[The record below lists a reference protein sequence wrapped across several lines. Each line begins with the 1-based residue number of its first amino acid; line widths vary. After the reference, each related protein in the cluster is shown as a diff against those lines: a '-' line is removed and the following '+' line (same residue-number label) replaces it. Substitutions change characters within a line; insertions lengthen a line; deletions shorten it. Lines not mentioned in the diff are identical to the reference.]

1 MEKIKYEC
9 VWNPQTDITTY
20 ELALCI
26 PLMVSRF
33 HEIEEWDELDIYITR
48 HFAVTEFDY
57 GKMIE
62 DNAKKLKELF

>member
-1 MEKIKYEC
+1 MEKIKYRC
-9 VWNPQTDITTY
+9 NWNPCEDITTY
-20 ELALCI
+20 ELALCVPYLFI
-26 PLMVSRF
+26 AVYER
-33 HEIEEWDELDIYITR
+33 EDWDQLDEGITR